1 MPTKA
6 AILDG
11 KQLAEK
17 IQAEQAQQV
26 QQFQSQF
33 GRSPGLAV
41 LMVGDNPASAAYV
54 RNKERAC
61 QKVGIL
67 SFGQSFPTTTSQ
79 SALAQTI
86 EALNQDERVDGILV
100 QLPLPGHLDA
110 DALLRQIDPDKDVD
124 GLHPVNLGRLVRGE
138 PGLRSCTPAGVMR
151 LLQEYSIEL
160 GGKQAVVIGRS
171 TLVGKP
177 VALMLLAADATVT
190 MAHSRSENLAA
201 IARSADLL
209 IAAAGRPGL
218 VTAEMVKPGAAI
230 VDVGINRV
238 SDATGTRLVGDVDA
252 TVQTVAKFLTP
263 VPGGVGPMTVTMLLH
278 NTLWSYSQRHK
289 AS

>member
-1 MPTKA
+1 M
-6 AILDG
+6 
-11 KQLAEK
+11 
-17 IQAEQAQQV
+17 
-26 QQFQSQF
+26 
-33 GRSPGLAV
+33 
-41 LMVGDNPASAAYV
+41 
-54 RNKERAC
+54 
-61 QKVGIL
+61 
-67 SFGQSFPTTTSQ
+67 
-79 SALAQTI
+79 
-86 EALNQDERVDGILV
+86 
-100 QLPLPGHLDA
+100 
-110 DALLRQIDPDKDVD
+110 
-124 GLHPVNLGRLVRGE
+124 
-138 PGLRSCTPAGVMR
+138 
-151 LLQEYSIEL
+151 
-160 GGKQAVVIGRS
+160 VIGRS

-263 VPGGVGPMTVTMLLH
+263 VPGVSDP
-278 NTLWSYSQRHK
+278 
-289 AS
+289 